1 MNKVQHIQSRENDPF
16 EDNTQSN
23 GKDAAPLA
31 IVLEYSDRTWLHQDN
46 YYTKTITHKLTTI
59 LI

>member
-1 MNKVQHIQSRENDPF
+1 MNKVQHIQSLENDPF
-16 EDNTQSN
+16 EDITQSN

-31 IVLEYSDRTWLHQDN
+31 IVLEYSDKTWLHQDN
-46 YYTKTITHKLTTI
+46 YYTKTITHKLTII